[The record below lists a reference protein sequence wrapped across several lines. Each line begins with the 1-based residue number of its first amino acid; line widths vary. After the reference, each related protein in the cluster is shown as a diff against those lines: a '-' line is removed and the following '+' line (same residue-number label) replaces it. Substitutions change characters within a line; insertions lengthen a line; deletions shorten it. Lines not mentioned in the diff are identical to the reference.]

1 MYRPNPLICIF
12 FPFYPFILFNCQ
24 PAMTESAKIVVD
36 QPAQLGEGA
45 LWNPLNNTLLW
56 IDIEGK
62 KLNVYNPEKKSNKTI
77 GLDKRIGTVVPV
89 DEKNVL
95 VALKDGIYQL
105 NTETEELEKKASP
118 EPKRPGNRF
127 NDGKC
132 DPSGRFWAGTMS
144 LNGDE
149 KQGALYRIDADFS
162 VKIMIDSVSISNGIV
177 WSSDRTKMYYID
189 TPTKKVMAYEYD
201 DESGEI
207 TNPKVAI
214 TIPDSLGFPDGSTL
228 DAEGM
233 LWIAMWNGHCVSR
246 WNPRTGEL
254 LQTIDI
260 PALNVTSCAFGG
272 DNLDVLYVTTASIG
286 MNDEQKA
293 AYPDA
298 GKLFVVKPGVKG
310 VKASVFGK

>member
-1 MYRPNPLICIF
+1 MHRSSPLIFCVTLI
-12 FPFYPFILFNCQ
+12 FILFNQSCR
-24 PAMTESAKIVVD
+24 PAMKETPQIVVD

-62 KLNVYNPEKKSNKTI
+62 KLNIYDPEKDSNKII
-77 GLDKRIGTVVPV
+77 GLNKRIGTVVPV

-95 VALKDGIYQL
+95 VALEDGIYQL
-105 NTETEELEKKASP
+105 NTETEELVKKASP
-118 EPKRPGNRF
+118 EPNRPGNRF

-149 KQGALYRIDADFS
+149 KQGALYRIDAGFS
-162 VKIMIDSVSISNGIV
+162 VKKMIDSVSISNGIA
-177 WSSDRTKMYYID
+177 WSLDRTKMYYID
-189 TPTKKVMAYEYD
+189 TPTKTVMAYDYD

-207 TNPKVAI
+207 TDPQVAI

-272 DNLDVLYVTTASIG
+272 DQLDELYVSTASIG

-298 GKLFVVKPGVKG
+298 GKLFVVKPGMKG